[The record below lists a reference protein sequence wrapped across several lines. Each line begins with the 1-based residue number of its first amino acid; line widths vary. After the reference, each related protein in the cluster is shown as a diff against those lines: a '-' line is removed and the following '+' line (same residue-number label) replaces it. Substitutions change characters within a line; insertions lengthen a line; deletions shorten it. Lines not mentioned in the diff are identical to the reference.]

1 MVFNTIV
8 DHSHSFRNP
17 ALSLGASPSRHEEGI
32 KLHTALQASGL
43 GLSSRTKMLDRK
55 SFIKEKNWF
64 G

>member
-17 ALSLGASPSRHEEGI
+17 VLSLGASPARHEEGN
-32 KLHTALQASGL
+32 QASYCVA
-43 GLSSRTKMLDRK
+43 SEWTWSVI
-55 SFIKEKNWF
+55 SHKNV